1 MKDVDKIPGFEK
13 QMGPDVCSIQK
24 LYSDR
29 RHLLRLTLRLI
40 DDFVNEGYNM
50 IPVMYND
57 SIKLITGKSYEELE
71 DL

>member
-13 QMGPDVCSIQK
+13 QIDPDVCSIQK

-29 RHLLRLTLRLI
+29 RHLLRLALRLI
-40 DDFVNEGYNM
+40 DDFVNDGYTM
-50 IPVMYND
+50 VPEMYNE